1 MRGFCQE
8 CSWNAD
14 RKSPGSSPVILCVT
28 PGHSDA
34 QVQHFK
40 LTLWCVCSSTSESVY
55 QSPQSSLRPDPLVSN
70 STYLSLIPRWK
81 WQNNLQVCLYLYFSD
96 LAESY
101 FQKLDPFTVCWF
113 WTGAKLVP
121 FDSDDTDD
129 EDSPSP
135 SSTLQSQASHSTISS
150 SYGSE
155 LKIQSP
161 HLLLHPD
168 TP

>member
-1 MRGFCQE
+1 MTEQPTGLF
-8 CSWNAD
+8 
-14 RKSPGSSPVILCVT
+14 VFI
-28 PGHSDA
+28 
-34 QVQHFK
+34 F
-40 LTLWCVCSSTSESVY
+40 
-55 QSPQSSLRPDPLVSN
+55 
-70 STYLSLIPRWK
+70 LIQI
-81 WQNNLQVCLYLYFSD
+81 WQNHIFRN
-96 LAESY
+96 
-101 FQKLDPFTVCWF
+101 FQIFLPSADFEP
-113 WTGAKLVP
+113 GAKLVP

-161 HLLLHPD
+161 NLLLYPD